1 MAPTMGLTGQEVVVD
16 LVAVSIPAGSM
27 LVARDLADSV
37 LAGAPPWA
45 GTAGGILPSMR
56 RATGWTLIGVAAW
69 LCLGV
74 LFAVISVLSGNTGK
88 PGTEVSTGTA
98 ILAAVTL
105 AAIAVTLGR
114 VGLHLIRPGADG
126 QS

>member
-1 MAPTMGLTGQEVVVD
+1 MK
-16 LVAVSIPAGSM
+16 
-27 LVARDLADSV
+27 
-37 LAGAPPWA
+37 
-45 GTAGGILPSMR
+45 

-74 LFAVISVLSGNTGK
+74 LVAIISVLSGNTGK

-98 ILAAVTL
+98 ILAAATR

-114 VGLHLIRPGADG
+114 VGLHLIRRGPDG
-126 QS
+126 RS